1 MKARIIP
8 KNKVI
13 CDDCSGEFDL
23 KIEEVEIEPGI
34 IEQFFEC
41 PYCGSHTTITITDPD
56 MRAKIEQRKRLQKDY
71 IRSVKNHASARELKA
86 ILQEEGKLKT
96 ELLRASAQMKKKYSR
111 RGEDN

>member
-41 PYCGSHTTITITDPD
+41 PYCGSHTTITITDPEPGEY
-56 MRAKIEQRKRLQKDY
+56 AIQ
-71 IRSVKNHASARELKA
+71 IGSPTATTNKNSMSFLTFGIK
-86 ILQEEGKLKT
+86 
-96 ELLRASAQMKKKYSR
+96 
-111 RGEDN
+111 